1 MRHIYD
7 YLTHRFAVP
16 LELQYDCPRKS
27 LRLLIR
33 CAEHHPK
40 GEGLKQLNKLK
51 LDPL

>member
-1 MRHIYD
+1 MITSPTASRSS
-7 YLTHRFAVP
+7 
-16 LELQYDCPRKS
+16 LELQYNFPRKS